1 MAIVLYSFKKT
12 SSGLIMFHGFMAPNA
27 ARAEKELQGHA
38 GVCPQF
44 GPAHREGQTIDIEVE
59 VDDLPEFDEQ
69 SIEEFLELDG
79 DDEEED
85 EDDDEDEE
93 EDEEEELEEK

>member
-1 MAIVLYSFKKT
+1 MPIVLYSFKKT
-12 SSGLIMFHGFMAPNA
+12 ASGLIMFHGFMAPSS

-44 GPAHREGQTIDIEVE
+44 GPAHRDGKTLDIEVE
-59 VDDLPEFDEQ
+59 VDELPEFDEQ
-69 SIEEFLELDG
+69 SIEEFLELDDDE

-85 EDDDEDEE
+85 EEDDLEGEE
-93 EDEEEELEEK
+93 E